1 MLTQHL
7 MIGTVVKAQGIK
19 GQVKIKPET
28 DDPARFLALKT
39 VLVLRDGDY
48 QPVTI
53 DGTDVR
59 EGFVYCFLDHA
70 DSRDLADLQ
79 RGWQLYVR
87 REEAVALPEDRYF
100 VTDLLGCTVYS
111 KQGEVVGELQDILQP
126 GANDV
131 YVIKTLGG
139 RILLPALKRVVV
151 SIDIHA
157 RRIVVD
163 TALFEEVAVIE
174 D

>member
-28 DDPARFLALKT
+28 DDPARFLTLKT
-39 VLVLRDGDY
+39 VLVLRDGNY
-48 QPVTI
+48 QHVTI
-53 DGTDVR
+53 EDTDVR
-59 EGFVYCFLDHA
+59 EGFVYCCLDHA
-70 DSRDLADLQ
+70 DTRDHAETQ
-79 RGWQLYVR
+79 RGWLLYVS
-87 REEAVALPEDRYF
+87 REDAVTLPEDRYF

-111 KQGEVVGELQDILQP
+111 KQGETVGELQDILQP
-126 GANDV
+126 GSNDV
-131 YVIKTLGG
+131 YVIKTPGG
-139 RILLPALKRVVV
+139 RILLPALKRVVA
-151 SIDIHA
+151 SIDVQA

>member
-28 DDPARFLALKT
+28 DDPARFMALKS
-39 VLVLRDGDY
+39 VLVLKDTNY

-53 DGTDVR
+53 EDIDVR
-59 EGFVYCFLDHA
+59 EGFVYCYLDHSNTRDAA
-70 DSRDLADLQ
+70 DTQ
-79 RGWQLYVR
+79 RGWQLYVS
-87 REEAVALPEDRYF
+87 REDAVALPEDRYF
-100 VTDLLGCTVYS
+100 VTDMLGCKVYS
-111 KQGEVVGELQDILQP
+111 KLDELVGELQDILQP
-126 GANDV
+126 GANDI
-131 YVIKTLGG
+131 YVIKTPGG
-139 RILLPALKRVVV
+139 RMLLPALKRVVV
-151 SIDIHA
+151 SIDIHT

-163 TALFEEVAVIE
+163 TALFGEVAVIE

>member
-28 DDPARFLALKT
+28 DDPARFLTLES
-39 VLVLRDGDY
+39 VLVLRDGNY
-48 QPVTI
+48 KPVTI
-53 DGTDVR
+53 EDIDVR

-70 DSRDLADLQ
+70 NTRGLADTQ
-79 RGWQLYVR
+79 RGWQLYVS
-87 REEAVALPEDRYF
+87 REDAVSLPEDRYF
-100 VTDLLGCTVYS
+100 VTDLLGCTVFS
-111 KQGEVVGELQDILQP
+111 IQGDMVGELQDILQP

-131 YVIKTLGG
+131 YVIKTPSG
-139 RILLPALKRVVV
+139 RILLPALKRVVA